1 MSRPSPRGR
10 PPSLRASEA
19 RKRGNPDPP
28 GNGLFT
34 ASPLTRIFGR
44 FPGLGRQDMAID
56 LGTANTVIYVR
67 GEGILLFEPSVIAI
81 DDVTGNVQA
90 VGAEAKKMIGRTPA
104 TIRATRPLRHGVIAD
119 FEVTESMLRY
129 FIAKTRLQRLPRPR
143 VVLCVPSGITDVE
156 QRAVEEAT
164 VSAGA
169 REAGLIEE
177 PMAAA
182 IGADLPVAEP
192 VGNMVIDIG
201 GGTTEVAV
209 ISLGGIVVAQS
220 LRVGGYEMDEAIVRH
235 VRDRHRLLIGQER
248 AEAVKIAIGS
258 ALDLGEEAEA
268 EVGGRELVTGGL
280 RRVTLHSEEIREAL
294 ERSVQQ
300 IIDMVKSTLEA
311 TPPELSADVVGRGM
325 WMVGGGSMLRGL
337 VERMRA
343 ETELAVH
350 LPESPLTRVAVGAGR
365 SLEELDVIER
375 GAETRAGAGRDGRR
389 NRTVGRFRAF

>member
-1 MSRPSPRGR
+1 
-10 PPSLRASEA
+10 
-19 RKRGNPDPP
+19 
-28 GNGLFT
+28 
-34 ASPLTRIFGR
+34 
-44 FPGLGRQDMAID
+44 MAID

-248 AEAVKIAIGS
+248 AEAVKIEIGS
-258 ALDLGEEAEA
+258 ALNLGEEAEA
-268 EVGGRELVTGGL
+268 EVGGRELLTGGL
-280 RRVTLHSEEIREAL
+280 RRVTLHSDEIREAL
-294 ERSVQQ
+294 ERPVQQ
-300 IIDMVKSTLEA
+300 IIDVVKSTLEA
-311 TPPELSADVVGRGM
+311 TPPELSADVVRRGM
-325 WMVGGGSMLRGL
+325 WMVGGGSLLRGL

-350 LPESPLTRVAVGAGR
+350 LAESPLTRVAVGAGR

-375 GAETRAGAGRDGRR
+375 GAHTRAGTGRDGRR
-389 NRTVGRFRAF
+389 SRAVGRFRAF